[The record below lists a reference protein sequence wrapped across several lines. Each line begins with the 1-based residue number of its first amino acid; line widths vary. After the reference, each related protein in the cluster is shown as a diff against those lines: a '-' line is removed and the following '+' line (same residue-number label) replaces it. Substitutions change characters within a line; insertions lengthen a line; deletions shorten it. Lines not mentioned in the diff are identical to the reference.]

1 MPPFLKWE
9 LFVYSAEEAALR
21 FEEREREREREANK
35 KTHTH
40 TDERTTKTLTS
51 R

>member
-1 MPPFLKWE
+1 MPPFEME
-9 LFVYSAEEAALR
+9 LFIYSAEEAALR